1 MPPVDSHVH
10 LSDYPDP
17 DREVSMSARMKL
29 TLLAVSIDKDTSLRS
44 LELARKH
51 PQTVKAF
58 VGVHPSEATKT
69 ESLDWSAKALHE
81 ATGCGEIGLDPKY
94 SECGPGSPQARV
106 YETMLELA
114 EKAGKPVQVH
124 SRDAENA
131 CLQALKRY
139 APPRVL
145 FHWFEK
151 EELLREVMDRGYY
164 LSFGPALLYSKKL
177 QRIAASSER
186 SLVLTESD
194 GPITFG
200 PLGGVGGPALVP
212 SVIFELARV
221 WKLRFE
227 EAGEVLFRNHDRYT
241 GGGRKG

>member
-1 MPPVDSHVH
+1 MQLADSHVH
-10 LSDYPDP
+10 LSDYQDP
-17 DREVSMSARMKL
+17 DRTALQSARMKL
-29 TLLAVSIDKDTSLRS
+29 TLLAVSIDKDTSLKN

-69 ESLDWSAKALHE
+69 ESLDWHVNMLHE
-81 ATGCGEIGLDPKY
+81 ASGCGEIGLDPGY
-94 SECGPGSPQARV
+94 SESGPGSPQARV
-106 YETMLELA
+106 YEIMLEHA
-114 EKAGKPVQVH
+114 EKSGKPVQVH

-151 EELLREVMDRGYY
+151 EDLLRDVMDRGYY
-164 LSFGPALLYSKKL
+164 VSFGPALLYSKKL
-177 QRIAASSER
+177 QRMAASSDR
-186 SLVLTESD
+186 SLVLSESD

-212 SVIFELARV
+212 SVVFELARV
-221 WKLRFE
+221 WKLGFDDT
-227 EAGEVLFRNHDRYT
+227 GELLFRNHGRYT
-241 GGGRKG
+241 GGSRKG